1 MKRLNEMVEAIN
13 GWLNSTSSL
22 NKGIFAIAGMLLFS
36 LLATVLFD
44 LIKMLILSL

>member
-1 MKRLNEMVEAIN
+1 MKRLHEIAESID

-22 NKGIFAIAGMLLFS
+22 NKGLFAIAGMLVFS